1 MNDALRQPA
10 HAWEFHPLVREL
22 VDATAPPLRPGH
34 PGDPADERVFFRS
47 NPSLGFPPAEIAS
60 AEWEAGPGGTSRAT
74 VVVNFMGLLGTASP
88 MPLHF
93 VQEALW
99 ERQEP
104 EGKRLADFLA
114 MFEHRMLSFQFRAR
128 EKYRHA
134 LRFHADGEDEFT
146 GRVLALAGLDSRE
159 NRAASGVEL
168 RHLLRGLGMLAARQ
182 RSAHGLEE
190 LLEACFPGIAVRVT
204 SCIARRRAI
213 PEDQQLFLHPGR
225 HTAPRR
231 DDALGGLGRDT
242 CIGTSRMDASSQ
254 FRVAMGPMKHGE
266 FRRFLPGEP
275 DFAQLAALIR
285 LYVKDPL
292 DFDIELHLEADQ
304 RPAARLVADGGQ
316 RLGQN
321 TWLTPT
327 DEREGV
333 SRFRAPG
340 PNAPGHPG
348 AAPRAA

>member
-1 MNDALRQPA
+1 MRHPA

-22 VDATAPPLRPGH
+22 VDATKPAVRPGD

-47 NPSLGFPPAEIAS
+47 NPSMGFPPGDIDS
-60 AEWEAGPGGTSRAT
+60 VEWEAGAGGESRAT
-74 VVVNFMGLLGTASP
+74 VIVNFMGLLGTASP
-88 MPLHF
+88 LPLHF

-99 ERQEP
+99 ERNEP
-104 EGKRLADFLA
+104 EGARVADFLA
-114 MFEHRMLSFQFRAR
+114 IFEHRMLSFQFRAR

-134 LRFHADGEDEFT
+134 LRFDADGGDEFT
-146 GRVLALAGLDSRE
+146 ARVLALAGLDSAQR
-159 NRAASGVEL
+159 RAASGVEL
-168 RHLLRGLGMLAARQ
+168 HHLLRGLGVLAARH

-190 LLEACFPGIAVRVT
+190 LLEACFPGMTVRVT
-204 SCIARRRAI
+204 NCIPRRMAI
-213 PEDQQLFLHPGR
+213 PADQQLFLNP
-225 HTAPRR
+225 PRR
-231 DDALGGLGRDT
+231 TEPRRGDALGGLGRDT
-242 CIGTSRMDASSQ
+242 CIGTTRMDASSY
-254 FRVAMGPMKHGE
+254 FRVALGPMKHGE

-275 DFAQLAALIR
+275 DFTQLAALVR